1 MEDNFE
7 HLVRKYYNR
16 LREPFMRKLTRQ
28 YPAMRLDTA
37 KDIYQEAFIA
47 VQDNIKRGKVRPN
60 TDWNAYILTIGLNMA
75 SKEQRHEGI
84 TVPFGTVSDENEED
98 ANNRLTRKVEDIIKE
113 MPEEEAALC
122 NNPKVLSCLGNEL
135 EHTPEPCGKIIRL
148 FYYTDATMEDIAEE
162 TGLKNAQ
169 TAKAKKSQCMTD
181 LINRVT
187 EALRHA
193 GFDVTPKKR
202 NRNGKN

>member
-1 MEDNFE
+1 MEENFE
-7 HLVRKYYNR
+7 YIVRKYYNR
-16 LREPFMRKLTRQ
+16 LREPFLRKLTRQ
-28 YPAMRLDTA
+28 YPSMRLDIA
-37 KDIYQEAFIA
+37 EDLYQEAFIA
-47 VQDNIKRGKVRPN
+47 VQDNIQRGKVRPD

-75 SKEQRHEGI
+75 SKEQRHGGI
-84 TVPFGTVSDENEED
+84 TDPFDAMYDDDKED
-98 ANNRLTRKVEDIIKE
+98 GNNRLARKVEDIIKE
-113 MPEEEAALC
+113 MPEEETALC
-122 NNPKVLSCLGNEL
+122 NNPEVLSRLGNEL

-187 EALRHA
+187 EALRRA
-193 GFDVTPKKR
+193 GFDVIPKKR

>member
-1 MEDNFE
+1 MEENFE
-7 HLVRKYYNR
+7 YIVRKYYNR
-16 LREPFMRKLTRQ
+16 LREPFLRKLTRQ
-28 YPAMRLDTA
+28 YPSMRLDTA
-37 KDIYQEAFIA
+37 EDLYQDAFIA
-47 VQDNIKRGKVRPN
+47 VQDNIHRGKVRPD

-75 SKEQRHEGI
+75 SKEQRHGGI
-84 TVPFGTVSDENEED
+84 TDPFDAMYDDGKED
-98 ANNRLTRKVEDIIKE
+98 GNNRLARKVEDIIKE

-122 NNPKVLSCLGNEL
+122 NNPEVLSRLGNEL

-187 EALRHA
+187 EALRRA

>member
-1 MEDNFE
+1 MEENFE
-7 HLVRKYYNR
+7 DIVRKYYNR
-16 LREPFMRKLTRQ
+16 LREPFVRKLTRQ
-28 YPAMRLDTA
+28 YPSMRLDTA
-37 KDIYQEAFIA
+37 EDLYQEAFIA
-47 VQDNIKRGKVRPN
+47 VQDNIKRGKVRPD

-75 SKEQRHEGI
+75 SKEQRHGGI
-84 TVPFGTVSDENEED
+84 TNPFVIISDEDEGNG
-98 ANNRLTRKVEDIIKE
+98 NNRLARKVEDMIKE

-122 NNPKVLSCLGNEL
+122 NNPEVLSRLGNEL
-135 EHTPEPCGKIIRL
+135 DHTPEPCGKIIRL

-187 EALRHA
+187 EALRRT